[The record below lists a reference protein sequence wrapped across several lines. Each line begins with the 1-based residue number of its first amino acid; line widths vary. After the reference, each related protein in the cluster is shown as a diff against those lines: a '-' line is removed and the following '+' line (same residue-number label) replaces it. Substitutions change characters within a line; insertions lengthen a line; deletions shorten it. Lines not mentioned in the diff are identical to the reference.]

1 MEDAMKLTV
10 HEKIDHRD
18 QVGRAVFATVIEKK
32 GSLLKIH
39 YDGWSRI
46 WDIWS
51 DFSVEL
57 HRFAVAGSISLRPA
71 HRLKSLKKGDY
82 VDINPLLRHFGWKV
96 GEIRRRLQGQ
106 VQVVYEYS
114 NKNYLYWTH
123 LDDMKEIAPFASKA
137 VKGASVHR
145 LPVWNEI
152 DIVKAVLWDSD
163 GKSVDWIASKLK
175 RPEHDVRNKIKQI
188 LNLRKVR
195 KQAQKVDEIKKKRK
209 IKNKSG
215 KRKLQNANDV
225 NKPQLKKR
233 KLNSKDKSKM
243 SAKDVANWI
252 GSLGN
257 AYKQYVNPCID
268 NAIDGSLMDELNED
282 SLSDMV
288 ANKIHRK
295 KIMLEWYKL

>member
-96 GEIRRRLQGQ
+96 GAVRRRSAGQ
-106 VQVVYEYS
+106 VQVIYEYL
-114 NKNYLYWTH
+114 NKNYFCWTH
-123 LDDMKEIAPFASKA
+123 LDHTNEIMPFAAKTGAKSTKEILKL
-137 VKGASVHR
+137 R
-145 LPVWNEI
+145 TWNE
-152 DIVKAVLWDSD
+152 
-163 GKSVDWIASKLK
+163 
-175 RPEHDVRNKIKQI
+175 
-188 LNLRKVR
+188 
-195 KQAQKVDEIKKKRK
+195 AQK
-209 IKNKSG
+209 
-215 KRKLQNANDV
+215 
-225 NKPQLKKR
+225 
-233 KLNSKDKSKM
+233 
-243 SAKDVANWI
+243 
-252 GSLGN
+252 
-257 AYKQYVNPCID
+257 
-268 NAIDGSLMDELNED
+268 LNE
-282 SLSDMV
+282 M
-288 ANKIHRK
+288 
-295 KIMLEWYKL
+295 